1 MTPIQALSLPIIL
14 DGKDVIGQG
23 KTGSGKTAA
32 FGLGVLQNLRVK
44 RFRVQSLV
52 LCPTR
57 ELADQV
63 AKEIRTLARGIHNI
77 KVLTLCGGM
86 PMGPQIGS
94 LEHGAHILVG
104 TPGRILDHLER
115 ERIDLSE
122 LNTLVLDEADRML
135 EMGFQDAL
143 DAVIEAAPKDRQT
156 LLFSATFPK
165 QIKSV
170 ADRIMNNPEMVKV
183 ESTHDHSSI
192 QQHFYKVEGTEAR
205 DDALELM
212 LLHHQ
217 PESAVVFCNT
227 KKEVQNVNDELSHRG
242 FSVIELHGDMEQRER
257 DQALVQFSNKT
268 ISILVATDVAA
279 RGLDVDNLDAVFNFE
294 LSRDP
299 EVHVHRIGRTG
310 RAGSKGVAISFFS
323 EKEMHRVAQIDEYMD
338 MPIEPS
344 QLPAKPIAKPYYSN
358 MVTIQIDGGQSV
370 VAVNNQF
377 SGGRDNRPFKQVP
390 ANYIAIFISNGYM
403 NMLHAV
409 SFIKNQYFYFI
420 KVNGTLSVHVDQTA
434 WGCHKNIYAFNK
446 TIFLV
451 LMLCSTLSCL
461 AILKYTYTASVVLV
475 VQEAKVSQLASLA
488 KKRCTVLLKLMICQN
503 LFTNRL
509 ATSTVESFSF
519 DTTLFKL
526 SNQLSGTVFSLD
538 KDKRLVP
545 LTISD
550 HVA

>member
-1 MTPIQALSLPIIL
+1 MSTSKFSSIALKPELLNTLDSLGYTEMTPIQALSLPTIL

-32 FGLGVLQNLRVK
+32 FGLGLLQNLRVK

-115 ERIDLSE
+115 DRIDLSE

-170 ADRIMNNPEMVKV
+170 ADRIMNNPQMVKV

-192 QQHFYKVEGTEAR
+192 QQYFYKVEGTEAR

-358 MVTIQIDGGQSV
+358 MVTIQIDGGKKAKLRAGDILGALTGQGGIDGKSV
-370 VAVNNQF
+370 GKINLFAMRAYVAVERSVSKKALGKIESGKMKGRQF
-377 SGGRDNRPFKQVP
+377 RAR
-390 ANYIAIFISNGYM
+390 
-403 NMLHAV
+403 
-409 SFIKNQYFYFI
+409 
-420 KVNGTLSVHVDQTA
+420 
-434 WGCHKNIYAFNK
+434 
-446 TIFLV
+446 
-451 LMLCSTLSCL
+451 
-461 AILKYTYTASVVLV
+461 ILK
-475 VQEAKVSQLASLA
+475 
-488 KKRCTVLLKLMICQN
+488 
-503 LFTNRL
+503 
-509 ATSTVESFSF
+509 
-519 DTTLFKL
+519 
-526 SNQLSGTVFSLD
+526 
-538 KDKRLVP
+538 
-545 LTISD
+545 
-550 HVA
+550 